1 MRVRMQGRIRV
12 AGGARLM
19 PAGARAEFALLL
31 PQTCALHPLRRRPY
45 ALARSGAPRR
55 LLWWTQA
62 LLLAAEL
69 RRDLAP
75 PGLPPGHLPGVLGIA
90 EALVPRAC
98 QAGLDYERLETLGD
112 ACLKFSASLHLYHAF
127 PAAHE
132 GQLTA
137 RKNRIVSN
145 AALARVGL
153 GLGLQRF
160 IAQPP
165 AAYDGAAGA
174 PAAAG
179 SVRTKVLADVVE
191 ALAGAFFCGGGGAAA
206 AEALLRR
213 AGALPPT
220 PRPPA
225 APPAAPAAPAG
236 PDAPKIAMLSAV
248 EDTLGHRF
256 AQRRLL
262 AEALTHCSWPDRA
275 LPCNQRL
282 ELLGDAVLDLLITR
296 HYALAWRLPPGRLT
310 VLRSACL
317 NNGRLAAAAAAH
329 GLQRF
334 LRHASQDLFAE
345 VGRFV
350 AHVRREVD
358 SAASRHAAGPP
369 AAGQPAARAPGA
381 GGGGGSGG
389 CGGGGGPAPGAAAH
403 TLTLTADAGGAGR
416 GAGATEA
423 LRAVYDGM
431 VAAGFGQGDA
441 LAAPKVLGDMVE
453 ALVGAVFLDAG
464 QDLEATWVVVA
475 RLLQPMPHPDTV
487 PIHPVSVLMERCQQ
501 AGVSLAYAREPS
513 DQPGCV
519 SVSAVVDGRAVG
531 RCAAA
536 LGARPARCWLWQM
549 SFPAQQHLLGHN
561 LLHGRRI
568 SKASTR
574 DRLNSKV

>member
-1 MRVRMQGRIRV
+1 
-12 AGGARLM
+12 
-19 PAGARAEFALLL
+19 
-31 PQTCALHPLRRRPY
+31 
-45 ALARSGAPRR
+45 
-55 LLWWTQA
+55 
-62 LLLAAEL
+62 
-69 RRDLAP
+69 
-75 PGLPPGHLPGVLGIA
+75 
-90 EALVPRAC
+90 
-98 QAGLDYERLETLGD
+98 
-112 ACLKFSASLHLYHAF
+112 
-127 PAAHE
+127 
-132 GQLTA
+132 
-137 RKNRIVSN
+137 
-145 AALARVGL
+145 
-153 GLGLQRF
+153 
-160 IAQPP
+160 
-165 AAYDGAAGA
+165 
-174 PAAAG
+174 
-179 SVRTKVLADVVE
+179 
-191 ALAGAFFCGGGGAAA
+191 
-206 AEALLRR
+206 
-213 AGALPPT
+213 
-220 PRPPA
+220 
-225 APPAAPAAPAG
+225 
-236 PDAPKIAMLSAV
+236 MLSAV

-262 AEALTHCSWPDRA
+262 AEALTHCSWPDRS

-358 SAASRHAAGPP
+358 SAAARHAAGQP
-369 AAGQPAARAPGA
+369 AAGQPATGQPAARAPG
-381 GGGGGSGG
+381 GGGG
-389 CGGGGGPAPGAAAH
+389 GGGGGPAPGAAAAP
-403 TLTLTADAGGAGR
+403 TLTLTPNAGGAGR
-416 GAGATEA
+416 GAGSTEA

-464 QDLEATWVVVA
+464 QDLEATWAVVA

-501 AGVSLAYAREPS
+501 AGVSLAYEREPS
-513 DQPGCV
+513 AQPGCV

-536 LGARPARCWLWQM
+536 LDFYLACCGAMLAVADEHFRSKSFSAFSRRMADVFDNLQEHGSRPKGAKSETLVHLHKAKCLACPQRSDAQALQLVTCARGRR
-549 SFPAQQHLLGHN
+549 FPAMVTSACVLP
-561 LLHGRRI
+561 RR
-568 SKASTR
+568 
-574 DRLNSKV
+574 LPP